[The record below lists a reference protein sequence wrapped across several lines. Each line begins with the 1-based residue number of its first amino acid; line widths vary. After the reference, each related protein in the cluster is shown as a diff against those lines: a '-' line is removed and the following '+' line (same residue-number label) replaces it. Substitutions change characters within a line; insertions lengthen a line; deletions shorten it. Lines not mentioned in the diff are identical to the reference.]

1 VEVNVRL
8 LRCLV
13 AVVDEG
19 HFGRAAER
27 LYISGPSLSQQIRK
41 LESQVKLTLLDRR
54 THPVR
59 PTPEAVEFVEAARS
73 LLADAD
79 RVAAIA
85 LAAGRLGA
93 NRLNLGFVMT
103 FAGRLTRPILDTFAA
118 ARPEITVDL
127 VELGFDEQ
135 VRSVLRGAVD
145 ASFVVGPVD
154 RDPRLELDEVL
165 TERRTLAVSTANPLA
180 ARGSV
185 AIGEVGGELL
195 IGLDPETVGRR
206 WARWWS
212 VDPRPDGSR
221 PRHGPRCHSAVD
233 FLELI
238 DTGRGVG
245 ITAESYGALFPRPGI
260 AYVPIDDIEHS
271 TTYLCTRAG
280 DRSPIVAQLRQVTRE
295 IASRERPG
303 LSSRR

>member
-1 VEVNVRL
+1 MDHVEVNVRL

-19 HFGRAAER
+19 HFGRAAAR
-27 LYISGPSLSQQIRK
+27 MYISGPSLSQQIRK

-59 PTPEAVEFVEAARS
+59 PTPEALEFVEAARA

-79 RVAAIA
+79 RLAAIA
-85 LAAGRLGA
+85 LAAGRRGA

-103 FAGRLTRPILDTFAA
+103 FAGRLTRPILDGFAA
-118 ARPEITVDL
+118 ASPEITVDL
-127 VELGFDEQ
+127 VELGFDAQ
-135 VRSVLRGAVD
+135 VGSVLDGTVD
-145 ASFVVGPVD
+145 ASFVVGPLD

-165 TERRTLAVSTANPLA
+165 TERRTVAVSASKPLA
-180 ARGSV
+180 ARPSV
-185 AIGEVGGELL
+185 TIGELAGEPL
-195 IGLDPETVGRR
+195 IGLDPELVGQR
-206 WARWWS
+206 WARWWA

-221 PRHGPRCHSAVD
+221 PLHGPRCHSAVD

-260 AYVPIDDIEHS
+260 AYVPITDIERS

-280 DRSPIVAQLRQVTRE
+280 DRSPSVARLRQITRE
-295 IASRERPG
+295 VAAHG
-303 LSSRR
+303 

>member
-19 HFGRAAER
+19 HFGRAAQR

-54 THPVR
+54 SHPVR
-59 PTPEAVEFVEAARS
+59 PTSEAAEFVEAART

-79 RVAAIA
+79 RIAAIA
-85 LAAGRLGA
+85 LAAGRRGA
-93 NRLNLGFVMT
+93 HRLNLGFVMT
-103 FAGRLTRPILDTFAA
+103 FAGRLTRPILDAFAA
-118 ARPEITVDL
+118 ASPEITVDL
-127 VELGFDEQ
+127 VEVGFDEQ
-135 VRSVLRGAVD
+135 VGSVLRGAVD
-145 ASFVVGPVD
+145 ASFVVGPID
-154 RDPRLELDEVL
+154 PDPRIELDLVL
-165 TERRTLAVSTANPLA
+165 TEPRTLAMSTANPLA
-180 ARGSV
+180 ARHRLTIDEV
-185 AIGEVGGELL
+185 ADQPL
-195 IGLDPETVGRR
+195 IGLDPEIVGRR

-212 VDPRPDGSR
+212 VDPRPDGSH

-245 ITAESYGALFPRPGI
+245 ITAQSYGTLFPRPGI

-271 TTYLCTRAG
+271 TTYLCTRTG
-280 DRSPIVAQLRQVTRE
+280 DRSPSVARLRQVTRR
-295 IASRERPG
+295 IAVRERALPG
-303 LSSRR
+303 A